1 MMDLSFAWTTPAL
14 VAGRKSCTRRDW
26 DAGYAR
32 RFPGGAIVTAL
43 NRQRRHGGK
52 PVAAIRILRAPYLES
67 TAEAPDSDYQAEG
80 FDYLETLGVKVDKMA
95 PRVLWRV
102 WHHPSMARPMWVVRF
117 ELVEL
122 TAFGLQLRD
131 QDRIGAGAARLL

>member
-1 MMDLSFAWTTPAL
+1 MDLSFAWTTPAL

-52 PVAAIRILRAPYLES
+52 PVAAIRILRAPYFES
-67 TAEAPDSDYQAEG
+67 TAEAPPSDYQAEG
-80 FDYLETLGVKVDKMA
+80 FDYLEALGAKVDGLA
-95 PRVLWRV
+95 PRTLWRV
-102 WHHPSMARPMWVVRF
+102 WHLRSRARSMWVVRF

-131 QDRIGAGAARLL
+131 QAEIGAGTVRLL